1 MSMFSRTSG
10 QLRRRHNK
18 VEREINDLREKRD
31 SLQDRVAAK
40 EKELYEIRKL
50 QAEEAASMEEFAEG
64 S

>member
-1 MSMFSRTSG
+1 MFSRTSG

-31 SLQDRVAAK
+31 SLAGKVAAK